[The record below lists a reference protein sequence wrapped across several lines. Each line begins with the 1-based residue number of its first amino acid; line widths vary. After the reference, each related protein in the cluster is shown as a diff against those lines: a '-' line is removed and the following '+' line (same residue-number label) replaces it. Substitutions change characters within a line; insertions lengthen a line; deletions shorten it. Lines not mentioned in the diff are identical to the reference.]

1 MAVLVKDVNP
11 EDLESAVLAEKLP
24 KLVDR
29 VIKALDLI
37 MQQQFTVAQQVR
49 DLCWVA
55 LVLLLLA

>member
-49 DLCWVA
+49 DLC
-55 LVLLLLA
+55 